1 MEIREMKKD
10 ERKVKVIKKAKK
22 VNISIVDVLRDMKVG
37 DVEYWAKEKIDSVR
51 ITAGKYVFKSGGDKK
66 FSVVQNKVEG
76 LTQVTRIS

>member
-1 MEIREMKKD
+1 MEVREMKKD
-10 ERKVKVIKKAKK
+10 ARKVKALRKAKK
-22 VNISIVDVLRDMKVG
+22 VNTTIVDVLREMKVG

-51 ITAGKYVFKSGGDKK
+51 ITAGTYVFKCGGDKK